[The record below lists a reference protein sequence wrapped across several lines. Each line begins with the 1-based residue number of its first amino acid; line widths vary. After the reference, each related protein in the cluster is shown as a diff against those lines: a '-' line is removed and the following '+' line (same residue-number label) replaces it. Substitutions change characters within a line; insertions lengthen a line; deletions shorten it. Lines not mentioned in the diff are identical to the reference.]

1 MTTTPPP
8 GEPSAHLVGSPHNHL
23 TTHLTTRRGS
33 PPVARARSRQPANA
47 QASEETR
54 TRIVEATIETLKTE
68 GIVGTSARAIAR
80 TGDFNQALI
89 YYHFGSITDV
99 MVAALATMGERRIA
113 LYEDRLAGVTT
124 FPELARV
131 GAELHRE
138 DAAVGNITVLTQILA
153 GAVGDPDLGPRLFEQ
168 FEPWNQ
174 LVERAIGQVLDGSP
188 FEDAFPVQD
197 LALAVSSLFLG
208 IELLTSL
215 DPDADREASLFRTI
229 GLIAFLVDAV
239 MTTGTMPAEPP
250 ARAKPARAKP
260 VRKRTTKR
268 SG

>member
-1 MTTTPPP
+1 MT
-8 GEPSAHLVGSPHNHL
+8 A
-23 TTHLTTRRGS
+23 
-33 PPVARARSRQPANA
+33 VARARNRQAGA

-99 MVAALATMGERRIA
+99 LVAALATMGERRIER
-113 LYEDRLAGVTT
+113 YRDRLADVTT

-131 GAELHRE
+131 GAELHGE
-138 DAAVGNITVLTQILA
+138 DTEVGNITVLTQILA
-153 GAVGDPDLGPRLFEQ
+153 GAVGEPGLGPRLAEQ
-168 FEPWNQ
+168 FKPWTD
-174 LVERAIGQVLDGSP
+174 LVEQAIARVLEGGP
-188 FEDAFPVQD
+188 FEDVFPVQD

-215 DPDADREASLFRTI
+215 DPDRDREDSLFRTI
-229 GLIAFLVDAV
+229 GLIAMLVDAV
-239 MTTGTMPAEPP
+239 MTTGVMPAE
-250 ARAKPARAKP
+250 KT
-260 VRKRTTKR
+260 V
-268 SG
+268 S